1 MTRAIVEDCNETV
14 LAAGLDPLLILSF
27 DSILNPIN
35 GAGHYHP
42 NHNESPEE

>member
-1 MTRAIVEDCNETV
+1 MTQVTVQDCNETD
-14 LAAGLDPLLILSF
+14 LAAGLAPLLILSF
-27 DSILNPIN
+27 DNLLNPIN